1 VTGTALVG
9 ELGRT
14 TLPDLG
20 GIALSCSERAQFFV
34 QCTSFL
40 CIASGP
46 EVSSWIVSLVT
57 SDRRKSVLPSLADTR
72 IPPG

>member
-14 TLPDLG
+14 ALPDLG
-20 GIALSCSERAQFFV
+20 GIALKLQRAGSIFV
-34 QCTSFL
+34 RCTSFL

-46 EVSSWIVSLVT
+46 AGI
-57 SDRRKSVLPSLADTR
+57 DH
-72 IPPG
+72 